1 MTISRRGMLAAT
13 AIGIPLGTPAL
24 LALRPAHAQTPA
36 PAGAPA
42 NTAPATPDLR
52 MAERGAGKA
61 DAPVTV
67 IEYFSLTCPHCAR
80 FHNEVWPKVKADL
93 VEPGKAR
100 MVWRDFPLDQLAL
113 AAACAARALPVDRYE
128 GFVSA
133 LFANQDRWA
142 FARGIDNLGEVAKIA
157 ALAGMSR
164 ADFDAAV
171 NDRNLQRAIMEM
183 RQQGEKEF
191 NVNSTPTFVFN
202 GKSVPGEIPF
212 ERFAELVKQA
222 TPG

>member
-1 MTISRRGMLAAT
+1 MTLHRRSLLAAS
-13 AIGIPLGTPAL
+13 AS
-24 LALRPAHAQTPA
+24 LAAGFAATGAQAQVAADDPR
-36 PAGAPA
+36 
-42 NTAPATPDLR
+42 L
-52 MAERGAGKA
+52 AERSVGRP
-61 DAPVTV
+61 DAPMVV
-67 IEYFSLTCPHCAR
+67 QEFFSLTCSHCGDFAR
-80 FHNEVWPKVKADL
+80 NTYPRVKAELIDSGR
-93 VEPGKAR
+93 VR
-100 MVWRDFPLDQLAL
+100 FVYRDFPLDQLAL

-142 FARGIDNLGEVAKIA
+142 FARGIDNVGEVAKIA

>member
-13 AIGIPLGTPAL
+13 AIGIPLGRPAV

-42 NTAPATPDLR
+42 NTAPATPDPR